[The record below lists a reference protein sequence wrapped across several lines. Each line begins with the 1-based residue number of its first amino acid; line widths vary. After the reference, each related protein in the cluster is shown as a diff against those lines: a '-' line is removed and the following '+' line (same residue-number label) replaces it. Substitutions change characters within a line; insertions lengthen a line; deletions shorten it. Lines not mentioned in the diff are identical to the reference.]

1 LRNYLI
7 IFMIIVFSQACKND
21 NQNVLFEQLS
31 AEDTGI
37 DFQNTVKNTEDFNIF
52 SYRNF
57 YNGGGVATGDINND
71 GLPDVLFT
79 ANMGSN
85 KLYLNKGNFKFE
97 DISEK
102 AGITQKGQWNTGVV
116 MVDINN
122 DGWLDIY
129 ICNAG
134 YDKWKSGKGNALFI
148 NNHDL
153 TFTEKATEYG
163 LDEKGYTTHAAF
175 LDYDMDGDLDAY
187 ILNNS
192 FIPVNTLNYDNNR
205 ELRAKDWPVKDY
217 LKGGGDKL
225 LRNDNG
231 KFVDVSEEAGIYGSL
246 IGFGLGVTVGDVNN
260 DNYPD
265 IYISNDFFEKDYL
278 YINQKN
284 GKFREEIEQRIPH
297 TSMASMGA
305 DMADIN
311 NDGYEE
317 IFVTDMLPI
326 DEHRL
331 KSTTSFE
338 NHYIFNLKN
347 KKGFYNQYMQNSLQL
362 NNHDGT
368 FCEIGFYAGVAAS
381 DWSWGALMFDADND
395 SKTDIYVSN
404 GIYHDVIDQDFID
417 FFANEI
423 NQKMVLSGE
432 KEKFD
437 NIIKHMP
444 SKPIGNNFFLN
455 KGSFRF
461 EEKSAESGLSTP
473 SFSNGASYADLD
485 NDGDLDLV
493 VNNVNQPCFVYKNN
507 TEKLKP
513 ENHYLKLKFKGS
525 SSNVN
530 AIGTKV
536 QVFAGDQVLTRQL
549 NPSRGFQSSTE
560 YAMVFGMGPVKQV
573 DSVRIIWPDLTYQ
586 VHKSVKTDS
595 TYSYSMQGSKPWINT
610 IPQAFFKSVFA
621 EVSDFP
627 FEKHLENDYE
637 DYYNEKNIPVLLSR
651 EGPKVAVGDVNG
663 DKKEDIY
670 IGGGAGQAGQLYLQ
684 TGAGFRKTVQPAF
697 EQYAIFEDTAV
708 HFFDADGDGDLDLYA
723 GSGGNEYDPGERLLM
738 DRIYFNDGQG
748 NFKINGKALP
758 LNGMNTGVIISYD
771 FDGDGDLDLFVGG
784 RSYPRQY
791 GLKPISYIYQNDGK
805 GIFKDVTQQ
814 VNPDIRKIGMVRAA
828 NWADLNGDGKRE
840 LIIAGDWMSP
850 KVYEFKGG
858 KFVPLKT
865 SLDNL
870 SGFWGALQIADLDKD
885 GDLDMVLGNMGENF
899 PLSVDLERPAKI
911 WVGDFDNNSFT
922 DKIMTKTY
930 KGKDVPVFLKREM
943 TEQFPFLKNKN
954 LKHSEY
960 ADKTLEDLFEPKVL
974 KQASVSSV
982 NFMKSVIAIN
992 DGKGNF
998 TFSDLPVE
1006 VQFSCVNAILADDV
1020 NADGLPDL
1028 ILGGNNTGFIP
1039 QLSRQD
1045 ASRGIVLINKGK
1057 GKFAYLPNKDSGFTM
1072 TGEIRDLATVT
1083 VNKQKYFLSLIND
1096 QKPRVF
1102 KINR

>member
-1 LRNYLI
+1 MRNILI
-7 IFMIIVFSQACKND
+7 LFLVVVFSQGCKNND
-21 NQNVLFEQLS
+21 QNLLFEQLS

-153 TFTEKATEYG
+153 TFTEKAAEYG

-205 ELRAKDWPVKDY
+205 ELRAKDWPVKEF

-284 GKFREEIEQRIPH
+284 GKFKEEIEQRIPH

-317 IFVTDMLPI
+317 IFVTDMLPL
-326 DEHRL
+326 DEQRL

-338 NHYIFNLKN
+338 NHYIFKLKN

-444 SKPIGNNFFLN
+444 SKAIGNNFFLN

-461 EEKSAESGLSTP
+461 EEKSKEAGLSTP

-493 VNNVNQPCFVYKNN
+493 VNNVNQPCFVYRNN
-507 TEKLKP
+507 TDKLTP
-513 ENHYLKLKFKGS
+513 ENHYLKLKFKGTP
-525 SSNVN
+525 SNIN

-536 QVFAGDQVLTRQL
+536 EVFSGSQILTRQL

-560 YAMVFGMGPVKQV
+560 YAMVFGLGRAEKV
-573 DSVRIIWPDLTYQ
+573 DSIRILWPDMTYQ
-586 VHKSVKTDS
+586 VRKSVKTDS
-595 TYSYSMQGSKPWINT
+595 VYTYSVAGSKPWKNAGAPAVSRSLFT
-610 IPQAFFKSVFA
+610 
-621 EVSDFP
+621 EVADYHFD
-627 FEKHLENDYE
+627 KHVENDYE
-637 DYYNEKNIPVLLSR
+637 DYYNEKNIPALLSR

-670 IGGGAGQAGQLYLQ
+670 IGGGAGQAGQLYIQ
-684 TGAGFRKTVQPAF
+684 TAAGFKKTTQPAF
-697 EQYAIFEDTAV
+697 EQYSVFEDTAV
-708 HFFDADGDGDLDLYA
+708 HFFDADADGDLDLYA
-723 GSGGNEYDPGERLLM
+723 GSGGNEYDTGDRLLM
-738 DRIYFNDGQG
+738 DRIYLNDGQG

-771 FDGDGDLDLFVGG
+771 YDGDGDLDLFVGG
-784 RSYPRQY
+784 RSHPRQY
-791 GLKPISYIYQNDGK
+791 GVKPISYIYQNDGK
-805 GIFKDVTQQ
+805 GLFKDVTQL
-814 VNPDIRKIGMVRAA
+814 VNPEIRKIGMVRSAA
-828 NWADLNGDGKRE
+828 WADLNGDNKKE
-840 LIIAGDWMSP
+840 LLIAGDWMSP
-850 KVYEFKGG
+850 KMYEFKGG
-858 KFVPLKT
+858 KFVAMKT

-870 SGFWGALQIADLDKD
+870 SGFWGAIQVADIDKD
-885 GDLDMVLGNMGENF
+885 GDQDIILGNMGENF
-899 PLSVDLERPAKI
+899 PLSVDQEKPVKI

-922 DKIMTKTY
+922 DKILTKTY

-943 TEQFPFLKNKN
+943 TEQFPFLKDKN
-954 LKHSEY
+954 LKHSEF
-960 ADKTLEDLFEPKVL
+960 ADKSLDGLFEPNVL
-974 KQASVSSV
+974 KKASVSSV
-982 NFMKSVIAIN
+982 NFMKTVVAIN
-992 DGKGNF
+992 DGKGEF
-998 TFSDLPVE
+998 TVRELPVE
-1006 VQFSCVNAILADDV
+1006 AQFSCVNAILAEDV

-1028 ILGGNNTGFIP
+1028 VLGGNNTGFIP

-1057 GKFAYLPNKDSGFTM
+1057 GRFAYLPNKESGFTM
-1072 TGEIRDLATVT
+1072 SGEVRDLATVT

-1096 QKPRVF
+1096 QQPKVF
-1102 KINR
+1102 KINK